1 MTNKKSVGYTGS
13 TPISAGAFYVPYI
26 PLQSYNSSSYWG
38 VPTWRDNL
46 RNWTEVYSQ
55 YRLTTFQ
62 IIDIV
67 WKKMQDQY
75 PGAYSVVIEFR
86 PGCESI
92 ELKTRYGPASVKPL
106 QLRLD
111 FANPADETWFHLQ
124 HDK

>member
-13 TPISAGAFYVPYI
+13 TPTSAGAFYVPYI
-26 PLQSYNSSSYWG
+26 PLQTSQYG
-38 VPTWRDNL
+38 VCTWQDNL
-46 RNWTEVYSQ
+46 RKWTEVYSQ

-75 PGAYSVVIEFR
+75 PGAYSVVIES
-86 PGCESI
+86 ESI
-92 ELKTRYGPASVKPL
+92 DDPVFITRYGTASVKPL

-111 FANPADETWFHLQ
+111 FANAADETWFRLQ
-124 HDK
+124 HG

>member
-13 TPISAGAFYVPYI
+13 TPTSAGAFYAPYI
-26 PLQSYNSSSYWG
+26 PLQMMQTSQYG
-38 VPTWRDNL
+38 VPTWQDNL
-46 RNWTEVYSQ
+46 RKWTEVYSQ
-55 YRLTTFQ
+55 YRLTAFQ
-62 IIDIV
+62 IIDAV

-124 HDK
+124 YD

>member
-13 TPISAGAFYVPYI
+13 TPTSAGAFYVPYI
-26 PLQSYNSSSYWG
+26 PLQISQYG
-38 VPTWRDNL
+38 VPTWQDNL
-46 RNWTEVYSQ
+46 RKWTEVYSQ

-111 FANPADETWFHLQ
+111 FANPADETWWRLKY
-124 HDK
+124 D